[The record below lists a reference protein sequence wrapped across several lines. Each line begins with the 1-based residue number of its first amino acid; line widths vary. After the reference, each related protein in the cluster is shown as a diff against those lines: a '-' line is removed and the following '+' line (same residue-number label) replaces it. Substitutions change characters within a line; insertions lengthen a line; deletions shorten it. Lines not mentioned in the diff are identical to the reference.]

1 MYFLV
6 GYYLTSNIKYS
17 FYNLIEDNSFDIVVS
32 FDLDILLIPSYNN
45 RRVKSKL
52 LLI

>member
-1 MYFLV
+1 MYFPV
-6 GYYLTSNIKYS
+6 GYCSTGNTKYS
-17 FYNLIEDNSFDIVVS
+17 FYNLIEDDSFDIVVS
-32 FDLDILLIPSYNN
+32 FDLDILLIPGYNN